1 MSDIPPKVN
10 STSSMVGLRIDLM
23 PKTKNQTVLV
33 NCEPDSI
40 CRISTYLA
48 VYYMTQCF
56 KAMLFLTL
64 LKPVYMLACRSDINI
79 KSGLSGAIMLSR

>member
-10 STSSMVGLRIDLM
+10 STSRVVGLGIDLM

-40 CRISTYLA
+40 CRI
-48 VYYMTQCF
+48 
-56 KAMLFLTL
+56 
-64 LKPVYMLACRSDINI
+64 
-79 KSGLSGAIMLSR
+79 